1 MKELDKL
8 PMDVVMKLY
17 RQKLAAE
24 KKGDHITLAKLETQ
38 YPDLF
43 SSEFDD
49 FIFNLRMTIE
59 YLHQKYGEDFTKM
72 IQPEELI
79 CH

>member
-17 RQKLAAE
+17 RQRLAAE
-24 KKGDHITLAKLETQ
+24 KNGDRATLTILEKQ

-43 SSEFDD
+43 SNEFED
-49 FIFNLRMTIE
+49 FIFNLRMSIE
-59 YLHQKYGEDFTKM
+59 DLRQKYGEDFSKM
-72 IQPEELI
+72 IEPEELI

>member
-17 RQKLAAE
+17 RQKLTAE
-24 KKGDHITLAKLETQ
+24 KKCDHITLVKLKTQ

-49 FIFNLRMTIE
+49 FIFSLRMSIE
-59 YLHQKYGEDFTKM
+59 HLRQKYGEDFSKM
-72 IQPEELI
+72 VEPEELI